1 MIRRKVAER
10 LQARRRGGSS
20 GRQAASSLPSSSP
33 DAVFSAIAADSDS
46 TAGSAR
52 GNPRLDREASND
64 FLFVDDRDA
73 QSDSGD
79 DLEDHEALR
88 QAVAGD
94 EDEISGLDV
103 VGEMG
108 DRGELMETEEEEERE
123 GEEKKGMER
132 EGEGEVMEDEP
143 PPRSK
148 RSPSTG
154 KRERA
159 SALSTGSG
167 GGGGKGET
175 VSSSKPALK
184 PWQMTSD
191 KEIYEQQLVL
201 MQEQLTN
208 AMIEKEELRST
219 WRTRRGGVAGPRERG
234 WRGKRRGRE
243 RRERERSG
251 ESERGDVEI

>member
-108 DRGELMETEEEEERE
+108 DRGELMETKEEEERE
-123 GEEKKGMER
+123 REEGKGMER

-159 SALSTGSG
+159 SALSTGGSG

-175 VSSSKPALK
+175 MSSSKPALK

-191 KEIYEQQLVL
+191 KEIYEQQLAL

-208 AMIEKEELRST
+208 AMIEKEELRSM
-219 WRTRRGGVAGPRERG
+219 WRTRRGGVAGPRERER
-234 WRGKRRGRE
+234 RGKRGGRE
-243 RRERERSG
+243 GEERARKKWG
-251 ESERGDVEI
+251 E